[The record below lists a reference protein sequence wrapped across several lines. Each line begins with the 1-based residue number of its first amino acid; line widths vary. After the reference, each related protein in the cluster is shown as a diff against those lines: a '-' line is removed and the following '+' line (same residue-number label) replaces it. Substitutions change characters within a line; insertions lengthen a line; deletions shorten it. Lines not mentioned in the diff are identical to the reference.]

1 MIGARVVA
9 FASLGFVL
17 GGQSLAAQT
26 PLRYREYALESS
38 VASIVKSS
46 GARDFE
52 TRTLHERPAR
62 IQEVVWRPPY
72 APPGNGLADPVRDV
86 RFSFCDDKL
95 YRIVV
100 TYDRQ
105 RTEGMTHDDM
115 IEALSRTYGMPLL
128 SSRGTTREPV
138 PGGVSEAESAIVAQW
153 EDASALLTLTQGTY
167 LPDYRLVLISKT
179 LNERALTSIK
189 ESGRLD
195 AQEAPQR
202 DLDRREKKIVDDRI
216 ASEKARVIN
225 KAAFR
230 P

>member
-1 MIGARVVA
+1 MIGVRVVA

-17 GGQSLAAQT
+17 GGQSLVAQT

-38 VASIVKSS
+38 VASVVKIS

-62 IQEVVWRPPY
+62 IQEVVWRAPY
-72 APPGNGLADPVRDV
+72 VPAGNALADPVRDV

-105 RTEGMTHDDM
+105 RTEGLTHEDV
-115 IEALSRTYGMPLL
+115 IGALSTTYGMPLL
-128 SSRGTTREPV
+128 SSRGTTRDPV
-138 PGGVSEAESAIVAQW
+138 PGGVSQADAAIVAQW

-167 LPDYRLVLISKT
+167 LPDYQLVLISET
-179 LNERALTSIK
+179 LNERALTAIK

-195 AQEAPQR
+195 AHEAPQR
-202 DLDRREKKIVDDRI
+202 DLDRREKKIADERI
-216 ASEKARVIN
+216 ANQKARVIN